1 MPLVGK
7 MMLKNSSQQPPYLRT
22 GGAGQRSRGFDYLM
36 DQGCAGFA
44 RQWVPG
50 RDGDTR
56 LCQLKPLS
64 S

>member
-1 MPLVGK
+1 MQSK
-7 MMLKNSSQQPPYLRT
+7 D
-22 GGAGQRSRGFDYLM
+22 GAGQRSMGFVCLM

-56 LCQLKPLS
+56 LHQLKPMS

>member
-1 MPLVGK
+1 MQ
-7 MMLKNSSQQPPYLRT
+7 MQMQSED
-22 GGAGQRSRGFDYLM
+22 GAGQRSRGFDYLM

-56 LCQLKPLS
+56 LCKLKPLS

>member
-1 MPLVGK
+1 
-7 MMLKNSSQQPPYLRT
+7 MLRDRAELERVKGVMWMQSED
-22 GGAGQRSRGFDYLM
+22 GAGQRSRGFDYLM

-56 LCQLKPLS
+56 LCKLKPLS

>member
-1 MPLVGK
+1 MQMQDK
-7 MMLKNSSQQPPYLRT
+7 D
-22 GGAGQRSRGFDYLM
+22 GASQRSRGFDYLM

-44 RQWVPG
+44 RQRVPG

-56 LCQLKPLS
+56 LHQLKPLS

>member
-1 MPLVGK
+1 MQ
-7 MMLKNSSQQPPYLRT
+7 MQSED
-22 GGAGQRSRGFDYLM
+22 GAGQRSKGFDYLM